1 MNGTQ
6 GSVDVVLP
14 VYNEEDSLRPGVE
27 KLSSFLQQW
36 TDWHWSIVIADNAST
51 DSTLEIAKALGD
63 QFPHVRVLHLP
74 EKGRGRA
81 LKRAWLESMA
91 DVLVYMDIDLSTD
104 LEALP
109 LLVTAII
116 TDGHD
121 VSFGSRLAPL
131 AKVYERTLAREI
143 LSRGYVALIRLLF
156 QTKFADAQCGFKALS
171 RAAAKQLLPKI
182 VDTNFFFDTELLILA
197 EKWGLKM
204 CEIPVVWID
213 DPTTRVD
220 ILRTITQD
228 IRGLLRLKTA
238 GIPLPY
244 S

>member
-1 MNGTQ
+1 MNGNQ

-14 VYNEEDSLRPGVE
+14 VYNEEESLRPGVE
-27 KLSSFLQQW
+27 KLANFLQQW
-36 TDWHWSIVIADNAST
+36 EDWHWEIVIADNAST
-51 DSTLEIAKALGD
+51 DSTLEIAKTLGD
-63 QFPHVRVLHLP
+63 QFPRVRVLHLS

-104 LEALP
+104 LQALHP
-109 LLVTAII
+109 LVTAIL
-116 TDGHD
+116 TGGYDL
-121 VSFGSRLAPL
+121 SFGSRLAPL

-143 LSRGYVALIRLLF
+143 LSRGYVTLIRLLF
-156 QTKFADAQCGFKALS
+156 QTKFADAQCGFKAIS
-171 RAAAKQLLPKI
+171 REAAKQLLPK
-182 VDTNFFFDTELLILA
+182 VSDPNFFFDTELLILA
-197 EKWGLKM
+197 EKWGFKM

-228 IRGLLRLKTA
+228 IRGLMRLKIG
-238 GIPLPY
+238 GIPSPH